1 MKEVLTMMSK
11 NFKKAALME
20 KNGLLFHIYETT
32 DGEATVYY
40 FPQESDVF
48 TDSFGENPECP
59 EDIAK
64 GEEIPS
70 ELILFSG
77 RYSACKR
84 WFNDDNGDAEEMAK
98 ASLKRLHDEDEWAL
112 SFYMN
117 GCSYDGSATD
127 IDAEYKENGLTLY

>member
-1 MKEVLTMMSK
+1 MMSK

-48 TDSFGENPECP
+48 TDNFGENPECP
-59 EDIAK
+59 EDIAR

-117 GCSYDGSATD
+117 GCSYDESATD
-127 IDAEYKENGLTLY
+127 IDAEYKEDGLTLY

>member
-1 MKEVLTMMSK
+1 MKN
-11 NFKKAALME
+11 NFKKAEVAE

-32 DGEATVYY
+32 DGEGTVYY
-40 FPQESDVF
+40 VPQENDIF
-48 TDSFGENPECP
+48 TDNFGENPERP

-77 RYSACKR
+77 RYGACKR
-84 WFNDDNGDAEEMAK
+84 WFNDDDNNDAKEMAK

-127 IDAEYKENGLTLY
+127 IDAEYEEDGLTLY

>member
-1 MKEVLTMMSK
+1 MMSNMMSK
-11 NFKKAALME
+11 NLKKAEVAV
-20 KNGLLFHIYETT
+20 KDGFLFHVYETT

-48 TDSFGENPECP
+48 TDNFGENPECP
-59 EDIAK
+59 EDIAR

-84 WFNDDNGDAEEMAK
+84 WFNDDNGDAEEIAK

-127 IDAEYKENGLTLY
+127 IDAEYKEDGLTLY